1 MTIGDWVLVGYE
13 GEKYLGKVLSKRKDE
28 VQVRCLEKLWGIQE
42 LQQFERLDNAIF
54 YKDVYASDT
63 TPKWVEKGKSF
74 WTY

>member
-13 GEKYLGKVLSKRKDE
+13 GEKYLGKVLSNRKDE

-54 YKDVYASDT
+54 YKDFCAST
-63 TPKWVEKGKSF
+63 TPKWVEKGKWF